1 MPREGRA
8 GGRGGLDAAAA
19 RALSRAAPGSVS
31 FELEDR
37 ICYSFDATDL
47 RSLPDAVAWP
57 ASTAEV
63 SSLVAAAGAAG
74 LPVVARGAGTGYTG
88 GSVPLGNGLV
98 VSLEKMNRVLLV
110 DAGRRLAVVEAGVVN
125 AALRDAVEALDL
137 FYPPDPASLLVST
150 IGGNIA
156 EGAGGPR
163 TVLYG
168 ATRDYVA
175 GLEVVLADGSVVTTG
190 ALAGG
195 GRAAWDADPL
205 IVASEGTLG
214 IVTRAALRLSD
225 RPSSF
230 ATFWAEF
237 PSLDAAAS
245 AVASITASG
254 VPVSVL
260 ELLDRETFAC
270 AAEFVNGERPE
281 VLPDG
286 ALLIELEGEA
296 PEVKRSAVTLAAL
309 LEASGALRFSE
320 ARDEDERERIWEM
333 RRAISPSLARLSTG
347 KINEDIAVPR
357 SAVPVFVG
365 RMREISADSGLRIL
379 AFGHA
384 GDGNLHINILLD
396 RDDREQA
403 RAARRSVGLLF
414 EAALELGGTLSGEH
428 GIGITKADHLAE
440 ELDETAVRVT
450 AAVKRAMDPDGVLN
464 PDKILTS
471 RPNPWWKDLDAG
483 AEEAGTGQC

>member
-1 MPREGRA
+1 M
-8 GGRGGLDAAAA
+8 
-19 RALSRAAPGSVS
+19 
-31 FELEDR
+31 
-37 ICYSFDATDL
+37 
-47 RSLPDAVAWP
+47 
-57 ASTAEV
+57 
-63 SSLVAAAGAAG
+63 
-74 LPVVARGAGTGYTG
+74 
-88 GSVPLGNGLV
+88 
-98 VSLEKMNRVLLV
+98 
-110 DAGRRLAVVEAGVVN
+110 
-125 AALRDAVEALDL
+125 
-137 FYPPDPASLLVST
+137 
-150 IGGNIA
+150 
-156 EGAGGPR
+156 
-163 TVLYG
+163 
-168 ATRDYVA
+168 
-175 GLEVVLADGSVVTTG
+175 
-190 ALAGG
+190 
-195 GRAAWDADPL
+195 
-205 IVASEGTLG
+205 
-214 IVTRAALRLSD
+214 
-225 RPSSF
+225 
-230 ATFWAEF
+230 
-237 PSLDAAAS
+237 
-245 AVASITASG
+245 
-254 VPVSVL
+254 
-260 ELLDRETFAC
+260 
-270 AAEFVNGERPE
+270 
-281 VLPDG
+281 
-286 ALLIELEGEA
+286 
-296 PEVKRSAVTLAAL
+296 TLASL